1 MDVFEAIDTLIS
13 IRRIKSD
20 PIGSE
25 KLDRILEA
33 GVRAPSPANTQ
44 PWEFIV
50 VRDKGVKERIA
61 EINRVGATIYIQNR
75 KLKMDEGRKRY
86 LFMSLRSM
94 PNIPVMVVLCINW
107 EKADFMKKEGDD
119 LNRKLEK
126 LSVYGSIFP
135 AMQNIC
141 VAARALGIGC
151 WITMYHL
158 YKEEEFRELLAIP
171 GHIEPVAIISLGY
184 PKGRFKE
191 SRRRDFRETTH
202 YDRW

>member
-1 MDVFEAIDTLIS
+1 MDVFEAIDSLIS
-13 IRRIKSD
+13 IRKIKSD
-20 PIGSE
+20 AIDIE

-50 VRDKGVKERIA
+50 VQDKAVKERIA

-75 KLKMDEGRKRY
+75 KLKMEEDRKKY
-86 LFMSLRSM
+86 LFMNLKSM
-94 PNIPVMVVLCINW
+94 SNIPVMVVLCINW
-107 EKADFMKKEGDD
+107 EKADFIKKEGDD
-119 LNRKLEK
+119 LNQRLER

-135 AMQNIC
+135 SMQNIC
-141 VAARALGIGC
+141 IAARALGIGC

-158 YKEEEFRELLAIP
+158 YKEKEFRELLAMP
-171 GHIEPVAIISLGY
+171 RHIEPVAIISLGY
-184 PKGRFKE
+184 PRGRFKE
-191 SRRRDFRETTH
+191 SRRSDFREITH